1 MLSKKKNYQ
10 FYEYPESIL
19 VKLQPEA
26 KTSRYIMVVGMEKT
40 IENKTKDPWWE
51 SWREGTFTMK

>member
-26 KTSRYIMVVGMEKT
+26 KASRYIMVVGMEKT
-40 IENKTKDPWWE
+40 IENKTKDPW
-51 SWREGTFTMK
+51 